1 LVPDVR
7 RQAPLPKKTR
17 ATPPM
22 FPFALV
28 NPSDPRSVRWSN
40 EGRGRGAARCGIGQS
55 FYEARLT
62 KPMTVIA
69 AALVG
74 S

>member
-1 LVPDVR
+1 
-7 RQAPLPKKTR
+7 
-17 ATPPM
+17 M

-28 NPSDPRSVRWSN
+28 NPSDPRSVLWPN
-40 EGRGRGAARCGIGQS
+40 EAAGVGARCGIGQS

-62 KPMTVIA
+62 KPVTVIA